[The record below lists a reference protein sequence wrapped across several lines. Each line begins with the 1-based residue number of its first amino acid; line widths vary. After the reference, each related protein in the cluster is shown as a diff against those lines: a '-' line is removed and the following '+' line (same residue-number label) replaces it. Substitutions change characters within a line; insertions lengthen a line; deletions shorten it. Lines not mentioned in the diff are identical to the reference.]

1 MYNSN
6 KVQALITIFD
16 GMPFE
21 TITSTY
27 EWDSL
32 SCAEQ
37 QTIETHLV

>member
-6 KVQALITIFD
+6 KVQALIAIFD
-16 GMPFE
+16 GMPLE
-21 TITSTY
+21 VATTTY

-37 QTIETHLV
+37 QEIENHLV